1 MYRGIAASFC
11 MIYLS
16 VCCVDNGPLVRY
28 VKLRVAHAPGM
39 PGTFSLISR
48 VSDPDMHHGTC
59 VTHVPWCMPG
69 SLTSVFLWSRWRGKR
84 SCHTRRMR
92 NLQFFVSGKRPMFCV
107 HQLTCYIVVHN
118 GTVVVVQSMVCRTV
132 WKCHCY
138 NYWHNPQGVA
148 STHFLSMKTNFLMAK
163 TMNLGCQCPNRKLE
177 SVSCLLGL
185 TFPSVRPPCTIELR
199 SLQNNWAW
207 ENVAATNGKNFYTVI
222 LKFLSISTELST
234 DTIENRT
241 LLK

>member
-1 MYRGIAASFC
+1 MGL
-11 MIYLS
+11 LS
-16 VCCVDNGPLVRY
+16 DTWNCG
-28 VKLRVAHAPGM
+28 LRMHRECRERFPRHRWLAISTCITTRAWR
-39 PGTFSLISR
+39 TCRDACRDRSLAFFSEVGGGENCFR
-48 VSDPDMHHGTC
+48 
-59 VTHVPWCMPG
+59 
-69 SLTSVFLWSRWRGKR
+69 
-84 SCHTRRMR
+84 HTRRMH
-92 NLQFFVSGKRPMFCV
+92 NPQFFVSGKRPMPCV
-107 HQLTCYIVVHN
+107 HQHTCYIVVHN
-118 GTVVVVQSMVCRTV
+118 GTVVVVQSMVGRTV

-148 STHFLSMKTNFLMAK
+148 TTHFLSMKTNFLMAK

-207 ENVAATNGKNFYTVI
+207 ANVAATNGKNFYTVI